1 MTTPYAEPVLAW
13 FARHARDLPWREPG
27 TTPWSVLVS
36 EIMLQQTP
44 VARVVPAHR
53 RWLDRWPT
61 PTALAAEPAGEAI
74 RQWGR
79 LGYPRRALRLH
90 QTATIVTERHGG
102 IVPDDIDALLA
113 LPGIGSYTAAAVASF
128 AFGQRHAVLDT
139 NVRRVLAR
147 LVTGQPQPRGTP
159 SLAERRMAESLLPA
173 EPAVAAR
180 WSVAVMELGALV
192 CTAAS
197 PRCTD
202 CPVAAHCAWLAGG
215 RPPESPQSAQR
226 RVQRYDGTDRQCRG
240 RLLAVLRDGGG
251 PVTQADLDVVW
262 ADPAQLARALDGL
275 VADGLVDPLPDGR
288 YALPGHVPALLSRF
302 PRKNPDHFRLT
313 GRGARPQDR
322 PERPTDL
329 AGVGDKPSVIM
340 VEPAWRENGA
350 KPGPA
355 WGGPGLRVRAV
366 SRGRR
371 RCRRPG
377 RRRCP
382 PNC

>member
-1 MTTPYAEPVLAW
+1 MTMPYTKPVLDW
-13 FARHARDLPWREPG
+13 FSRYARDLPWRGPG

-44 VARVVPAHR
+44 VARVVPAHQS
-53 RWLDRWPT
+53 WLARWPT
-61 PTALAAEPAGEAI
+61 PAALAADPAGEAI

-90 QTATIVTERHGG
+90 ETATIVTARHGG
-102 IVPDDIDALLA
+102 TVPDDIDALLA

-147 LVTGQPQPRGTP
+147 LVDGQPRPRSTP

-197 PRCTD
+197 PSCAD
-202 CPVAAHCAWLAGG
+202 CPVARHCAWLASG
-215 RPPESPQSAQR
+215 RPPEGAEQAR
-226 RVQRYDGTDRQCRG
+226 RRAQRYDGTDRQCRG

-251 PVTQADLDVVW
+251 PAVQADFDAVW
-262 ADPAQLARALDGL
+262 ADRAQLARSLDGL

-288 YALPGHVPALLSRF
+288 YALPGAV
-302 PRKNPDHFRLT
+302 
-313 GRGARPQDR
+313 Q
-322 PERPTDL
+322 PTRSPL
-329 AGVGDKPSVIM
+329 
-340 VEPAWRENGA
+340 
-350 KPGPA
+350 
-355 WGGPGLRVRAV
+355 
-366 SRGRR
+366 
-371 RCRRPG
+371 
-377 RRRCP
+377 
-382 PNC
+382 